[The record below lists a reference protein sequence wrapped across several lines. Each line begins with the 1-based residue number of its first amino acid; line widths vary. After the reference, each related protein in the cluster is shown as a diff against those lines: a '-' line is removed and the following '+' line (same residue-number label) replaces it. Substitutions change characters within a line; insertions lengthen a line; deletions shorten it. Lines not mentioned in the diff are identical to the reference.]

1 MESER
6 RSDDITRRLF
16 EVVTEQNKEVL
27 TTLAE
32 HTVQLRTMENAVEEM
47 KESTET
53 VKESVNEI
61 RLQRAVEKGM
71 MKGWL
76 AASAALGGFI
86 AWALEHLNIKGFFK

>member
-1 MESER
+1 MGYER
-6 RSDDITRRLF
+6 RGDEITRRLF
-16 EVVTEQNKEVL
+16 DVVTEQNKEVL

-32 HTVQLRTMENAVEEM
+32 HTIQLKTMEAATEKL

-53 VKESVNEI
+53 VKKSVDEI

-76 AASAALGGFI
+76 AASAALGALFT
-86 AWALEHLNIKGFFK
+86 WFLEHLNVKGFFK

>member
-1 MESER
+1 MELER
-6 RSDDITRRLF
+6 RSDDSTRRL
-16 EVVTEQNKEVL
+16 VDIVTEQNGKVL

-32 HTVQLRTMENAVEEM
+32 HTVRLKTMEAAVEEV

-53 VKESVNEI
+53 LKNSVNEI

-76 AASAALGGFI
+76 AASALLGGFI
-86 AWALEHLNIKGFFK
+86 AWALEHLNIKGLFK

>member
-1 MESER
+1 MEGER
-6 RSDDITRRLF
+6 RNDDITRRLF

-27 TTLAE
+27 TTLTE
-32 HTVQLRTMENAVEEM
+32 HTMQLRTMEAATEDLKEATEAV
-47 KESTET
+47 K
-53 VKESVNEI
+53 KSVDEI

-86 AWALEHLNIKGFFK
+86 AWALEHLNFKGLFK

>member
-6 RSDDITRRLF
+6 RSDDGTRRL
-16 EVVTEQNKEVL
+16 VDIVTEQNGKVL

-32 HTVQLRTMENAVEEM
+32 HSVQLKTMEATTESL
-47 KESTET
+47 KESIAD
-53 VKESVNEI
+53 VKESVDEI
-61 RLQRAVEKGM
+61 RIQRAAEKGM

-86 AWALEHLNIKGFFK
+86 AWALDHLSFKGIFK

>member
-32 HTVQLRTMENAVEEM
+32 HSVQLRTLEGAAEEM

-53 VKESVNEI
+53 VKKSVDEI
-61 RLQRAVEKGM
+61 RLQCAVEKGM

-76 AASAALGGFI
+76 AASAALGSFI
-86 AWALEHLNIKGFFK
+86 AWSLEHLNFKGLFK

>member
-1 MESER
+1 MEAER
-6 RSDDITRRLF
+6 RSDDTTRRLV
-16 EVVTEQNKEVL
+16 EIVTHQNNEVL
-27 TTLAE
+27 TTLAT
-32 HTVQLRTMENAVEEM
+32 HTVQLKTLEADTKEL
-47 KESTET
+47 KESTEAL
-53 VKESVNEI
+53 KESMDEM

>member
-6 RSDDITRRLF
+6 RNDDITRRLF
-16 EVVTEQNKEVL
+16 DVVTEQNREAL

-32 HTVQLRTMENAVEEM
+32 HTVQLRTIESAVDELR
-47 KESTET
+47 ESTET
-53 VKESVNEI
+53 VKKSVDEI

-76 AASAALGGFI
+76 AASAALG
-86 AWALEHLNIKGFFK
+86 ALFTWFLDHLDIKGFFK